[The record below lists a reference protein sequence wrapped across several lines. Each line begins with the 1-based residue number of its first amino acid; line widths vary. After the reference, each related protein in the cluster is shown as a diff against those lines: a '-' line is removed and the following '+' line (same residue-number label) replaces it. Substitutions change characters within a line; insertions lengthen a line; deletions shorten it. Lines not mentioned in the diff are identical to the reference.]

1 MESFLPLIIQ
11 MLVIFGIFY
20 FLIIRPQNKK
30 RNDFQKKLDDIK
42 KGDKVI
48 TAGGLRGVVKEF
60 QGKNNEIII
69 LDVGSETKV
78 NLMRNYIVTVEDK

>member
-20 FLIIRPQNKK
+20 FLKIRPQNKK

-48 TAGGLRGVVKEF
+48 TAGGLRGIVKEF
-60 QGKNNEIII
+60 QGKNNEIIN